1 MTKKI
6 NKKIVMTVV
15 ILFLLLACGV
25 GLAMFVQMAQAANVD
40 NITLE
45 TGIAGE
51 TNIPA
56 QGGITTYIKLIYQ
69 FASGIVAGLAAIML
83 VIGGIQ
89 YATAAGNPKAIAS
102 AKETI
107 ISAIIGLVIVATGY
121 LILGLFGTQFTNLS
135 DPTLPDAS
143 YDEGPPN
150 PPEEGLRCNGRLQCQ
165 MLPGEAD
172 SVCSGK
178 GPGDDCGASSDED
191 CAQMNNNPDECTVH
205 TGCMY
210 CQLPGAAGGGQCF
223 NRDVNCSEQQMNA
236 CNDQNTC
243 RPYTEC
249 TSVND
254 NSNECRAARQQHK
267 NQHCNG
273 CNGTQLKPGPSGYT
287 LICCRH

>member
-1 MTKKI
+1 
-6 NKKIVMTVV
+6 MTVV

-69 FASGIVAGLAAIML
+69 FASGIVAGLAAIMI

-191 CAQMNNNPDECTVH
+191 CAQMNNNPDECTAQ

-210 CQLPGAAGGGQCF
+210 CQLPTGGQCF
-223 NRDVNCSEQQMNA
+223 NRDVNCSAEQMAA
-236 CNDQNTC
+236 CNQDTLCQ
-243 RPYTEC
+243 PAFDC

-254 NSNECRAARQQHK
+254 NSNACKAERQEYKNRACK
-267 NQHCNG
+267 G
-273 CNGTQLKPGPSGYT
+273 CNGTRLKAGGAGV